1 MAEFRKWVDSL
12 PLFVRII
19 FALPGIDGI
28 IYGIYRICKGDVPNV
43 VLGIIWIFAGA
54 TVCWVLDIVFLLWKG
69 KILEF

>member
-12 PLFVRII
+12 PLILKII
-19 FALPGIDGI
+19 FALPGIDGV

-54 TVCWVLDIVFLLWKG
+54 TICWVLDIVFLLWKG